1 MSDEERTESEVMEKC
16 GEICKT
22 KSLYYNDDGIL
33 SLSYSNVRAQD
44 LHSGF
49 NVGDQQF

>member
-1 MSDEERTESEVMEKC
+1 MWGNMLNKDT
-16 GEICKT
+16 
-22 KSLYYNDDGIL
+22 LLHDDGIL